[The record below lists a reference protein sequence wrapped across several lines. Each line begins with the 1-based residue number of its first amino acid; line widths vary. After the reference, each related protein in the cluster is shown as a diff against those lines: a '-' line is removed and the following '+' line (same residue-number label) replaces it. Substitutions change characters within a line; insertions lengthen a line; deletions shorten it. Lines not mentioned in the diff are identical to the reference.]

1 MKRLLRIFSLW
12 MAAMLSVSYASAQI
26 KDGEATV
33 TQGSTT
39 TVAIGEAYQRTLRQA
54 TGVSYTWTTSGSA
67 ISIQSRTST
76 NCTIKGNTA
85 GSAKLYYH
93 CSYYIDGFYRTMDFY
108 YDITIKSNTISVTRV
123 DMSPSSATMK
133 VGETL
138 TLTAT
143 VTPDDATDK
152 SVTWSSSDDKIATVD
167 EDGTVTAV
175 AEGEAVITVKT
186 TDGGYTAECKVTVK
200 DEASAVDGTS
210 VISGVYPNPFID
222 WFIVEVAE
230 DTDAVLYTLSGQ
242 VVWSGRLTAGENTV
256 ETGSLPDGVYMLR
269 AGDATY
275 KLICGRR

>member
-1 MKRLLRIFSLW
+1 MHRNDTVAEPKNKKTKSFQPVIIDGKVATWFEE
-12 MAAMLSVSYASAQI
+12 
-26 KDGEATV
+26 KDGAEVDGAITADATLYV
-33 TQGSTT
+33 EFSE
-39 TVAIGEAYQRTLRQA
+39 VVPA
-54 TGVSYTWTTSGSA
+54 TGVALDKTE
-67 ISIQSRTST
+67 
-76 NCTIKGNTA
+76 
-85 GSAKLYYH
+85 
-93 CSYYIDGFYRTMDFY
+93 
-108 YDITIKSNTISVTRV
+108 
-123 DMSPSSATMK
+123 ATMK
-133 VGETL
+133 IGETL

-200 DEASAVDGTS
+200 DVASAVDGTS
-210 VISGVYPNPFID
+210 VIIGVYPNPFID
-222 WFIVEVAE
+222 WFIVEVTE

-242 VVWSGRLTAGENTV
+242 IVWSGRLTAGENTV